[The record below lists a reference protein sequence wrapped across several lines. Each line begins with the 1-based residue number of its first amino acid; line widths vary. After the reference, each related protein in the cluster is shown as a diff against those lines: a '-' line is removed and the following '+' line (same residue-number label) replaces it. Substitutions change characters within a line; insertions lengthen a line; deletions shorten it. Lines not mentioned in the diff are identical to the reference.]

1 MAIMVRWLPYLMLP
15 IARTIQLPLR
25 LDAFA

>member
-1 MAIMVRWLPYLMLP
+1 MVRWLPYLMLP

-25 LDAFA
+25 LDVFA